1 MISEPLLRLI
11 IKMAIPTM
19 LGMMVTVI
27 YNLADTFW
35 VGQLD
40 NKSMTAAI
48 GVAFSFVSL
57 IQALGFWFGYGSGN
71 VMSRALGAKNDTE
84 AQIISSDGV
93 ALAVGAGIIL
103 TADWLSVCTTICCF
117 SGGKCF

>member
-1 MISEPLLRLI
+1 MKTESKEQRRQRMISEPLLRLI

-57 IQALGFWFGYGSGN
+57 IQALGFWFGYGIGS
-71 VMSRALGAKNDTE
+71 
-84 AQIISSDGV
+84 
-93 ALAVGAGIIL
+93 
-103 TADWLSVCTTICCF
+103 
-117 SGGKCF
+117 